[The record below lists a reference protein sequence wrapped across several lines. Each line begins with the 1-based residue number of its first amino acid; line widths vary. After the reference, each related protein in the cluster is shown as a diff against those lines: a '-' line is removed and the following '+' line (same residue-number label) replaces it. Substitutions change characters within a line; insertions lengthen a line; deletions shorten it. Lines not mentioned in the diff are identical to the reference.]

1 MPHLSRRRFLWHG
14 LALTSGGAVL
24 LAGCGGGDD
33 DGDGAASGATTGGTG
48 AAATTGAASPAA
60 PVGPD
65 GVTADEQARL
75 PLVVLVASADLAV
88 GTNRF
93 AFGIV
98 EQATGKRWPPTEPV
112 EVGFSPPL
120 AAGATRIPLAPAF
133 VAAPYHGDGLDTEGA
148 TGTDVHGVYVVT
160 TDFDQ
165 PGPDANP
172 WYVWVRSGDQVGVSP
187 VAVGQA
193 TKVVDVGASAPKA
206 ASPTVGATLGVD
218 PICTRSPACD
228 LHAVSLADVIG
239 TKPVVVSFSTPA
251 RCTSQLCG
259 PTLDML
265 IEQVPAYQDRVAFV
279 HVEIFQ
285 NNATTDVIQTVRDW
299 GLPTEPW
306 VFAIGKDGTI
316 VGRLDSAFDR
326 TEVRTLVEAA
336 AATA

>member
-1 MPHLSRRRFLWHG
+1 MDPMSRRRFLWSS
-14 LALTSGGAVL
+14 LALTTTGAVL
-24 LAGCGGGDD
+24 VGACGGDD
-33 DGDGAASGATTGGTG
+33 DDADADAGTGATTATSAPTGTTV
-48 AAATTGAASPAA
+48 AALS

-65 GVTADEQARL
+65 GVTADEQAQL

-88 GTNRF
+88 GSNRF
-93 AFGIV
+93 AFAVV
-98 EQATGKRWPPTEPV
+98 EQATGKRFPPSEPV
-112 EVGFSPPL
+112 QVGFSPPL
-120 AAGATRIPLAPAF
+120 GTGASRIPLAPTF
-133 VAAPYHGDGLDTEGA
+133 VDAPYHGDGLDTTTA
-148 TGTDVHGVYVVT
+148 AGTDVHGVYVTT
-160 TDFDQ
+160 TDFAQ
-165 PGPDANP
+165 AGPDSDP
-172 WYVWVRSGDQVGVSP
+172 WYVWVRSGDQLGVSP
-187 VAVGQA
+187 VAVNEA
-193 TKVVDVGASAPKA
+193 AKVIDVGDPAPRA
-206 ASPTVGATLGVD
+206 ASPTLTDTMAVD

-265 IEQVPAYQDRVAFV
+265 LEQVPAFGDRVQFV

-285 NNATTDVIQTVRDW
+285 NKSTTDVLQTVRDW

-306 VFAIGKDGTI
+306 VFAVGKDGTI

-326 TEVRTLVEAA
+326 AEVKALVEAA